1 MLKRVRSSLGLN
13 DNRNHP
19 NSEGDYLSG
28 DLLQSGKFSFRTFFF
43 FAVTD
48 ISNKLG
54 LSPPPDPLLAFECHE
69 TKSCE
74 IKPAVR
80 AMKMGS

>member
-1 MLKRVRSSLGLN
+1 MLDLRWGLMTTGITPIQKAIIYLVTFYRVASFPSGL
-13 DNRNHP
+13 
-19 NSEGDYLSG
+19 
-28 DLLQSGKFSFRTFFF
+28 FF

>member
-1 MLKRVRSSLGLN
+1 MTTGIVPVQKAVIYLATFYKVASLPSGL
-13 DNRNHP
+13 
-19 NSEGDYLSG
+19 
-28 DLLQSGKFSFRTFFF
+28 

-54 LSPPPDPLLAFECHE
+54 LSPPHNQLLVFECHG